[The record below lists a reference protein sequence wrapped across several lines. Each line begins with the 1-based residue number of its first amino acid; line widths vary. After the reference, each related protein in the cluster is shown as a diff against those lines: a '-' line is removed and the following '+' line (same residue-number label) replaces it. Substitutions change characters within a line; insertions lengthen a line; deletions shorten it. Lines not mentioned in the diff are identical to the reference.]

1 MVRHQSVR
9 VPPGLSAKHGGK
21 LIGPGLFNV
30 VRRSKQNI
38 NKQETDVMNHQIAGT
53 GARSVTFRDSK
64 ARQASTLN
72 RSGELKKAAT
82 ACFIGNFVQWF
93 DYASYGYLAA
103 VITKVF
109 FPDSSPVSGLLATFG
124 VFALSFI
131 VRPLGGVIWGH
142 YGDKKGRKQALS
154 LSIII
159 MSLATFLI
167 AFLPTYAQIG
177 LWAPVLLLL
186 VRIVQVF
193 SASGEYAGASTFLA
207 EYAPNN
213 QRGLYTSI
221 VPASTAA
228 GLLLG
233 SLLVTF
239 MHFAL
244 TVEQMESFGW
254 RLPFLL
260 AAPMGLVGRY
270 IRVRLEDSSKF
281 RDLERYHQV
290 SQAPLM
296 QMLRTHKGAFI
307 IALGATMFNAV
318 GFYTILSY
326 MPTYLS
332 AELHLSESDSFMA
345 TSIALAT
352 YIGLTFVMGKL
363 SDQLGR
369 KTMLITA
376 SLIFMVLSVP
386 LFSYL
391 GTVSFVGMVFIQIAF
406 GAMLTMNDGT
416 LPCFLAEIFPTNIR
430 YSGFALSFNLA
441 NAVFGGT
448 APLVVTWLIQ
458 RTGDKLAPAWYLV
471 GAALIAMMALLFSR
485 ETAGRL
491 LAER

>member
-1 MVRHQSVR
+1 MHHHAEPNAVRAAAPRNSKIRHQSTQPR
-9 VPPGLSAKHGGK
+9 
-21 LIGPGLFNV
+21 
-30 VRRSKQNI
+30 
-38 NKQETDVMNHQIAGT
+38 
-53 GARSVTFRDSK
+53 
-64 ARQASTLN
+64 
-72 RSGELKKAAT
+72 ELKKAAT
-82 ACFIGNFVQWF
+82 ACFIGNFVEWF
-93 DYASYGYLAA
+93 DYASYGYLAV

-142 YGDKKGRKQALS
+142 YGDKFGRKRALS

-177 LWAPVLLLL
+177 LWAPVLLLV
-186 VRIVQVF
+186 VRIVQGF
-193 SASGEYAGASTFLA
+193 SASGEYAGASAFLA
-207 EYAPNN
+207 EYAPDH
-213 QRGLYTSI
+213 QRGFYTSI

-233 SLLVTF
+233 SMLVTI
-239 MHFAL
+239 MHSVL
-244 TVEQMESFGW
+244 TLEQMESFGW

-270 IRVRLEDSSKF
+270 IRLRLEDSPKF
-281 RDLERYHQV
+281 KELEQSHHV
-290 SQAPLM
+290 EQAPVM
-296 QMLRTHKGAFI
+296 QMLRKHKRAFV
-307 IALGATMFNAV
+307 IALGATMLNAV

-332 AELHLSESDSFMA
+332 VELHVSESDSFLA
-345 TSIALAT
+345 TSIALAA
-352 YIGLTFVMGKL
+352 YIGLIFLMGKL
-363 SDQLGR
+363 SDRFGR
-369 KTMLITA
+369 KTMLVAA
-376 SLIFMVLSVP
+376 SLVFMALTVP

-391 GTVSFVGMVFIQIAF
+391 GTVGLLGMIVIQIVF

-416 LPCFLAEIFPTNIR
+416 LPCFLSEIFPTNIR

-448 APLVVTWLIQ
+448 APFVATWLIQ
-458 RTGDKLAPAWYLV
+458 ATGNKLAPAWYLV
-471 GAALIAMMALLFSR
+471 GAALIALIAMLFSR
-485 ETAGRL
+485 ETAGKPL
-491 LAER
+491 KER